1 MERYRRTVLRAGR
14 GTNVDDYLSLFT
26 PVSLAVADTCCPVPQ
41 GCKLLQTLQIDK
53 CYSVSNS
60 AVVAL
65 LKRLPSASKARYW
78 TGFAPQSAMI
88 IAYHRRKAAQIAGAK
103 AIQKQVRR
111 FHVAWR
117 RDTVGSLLTSGC
129 LSFVQYRLYVMKKR
143 SWEERLAE
151 AKRMTKLRE
160 DGAVEIQRIARG
172 MLARIHVNK
181 IKYDARTR
189 PDNVSGGTHC
199 CPCCFVRVHATA
211 WKQGRLGEAEGAT

>member
-1 MERYRRTVLRAGR
+1 
-14 GTNVDDYLSLFT
+14 
-26 PVSLAVADTCCPVPQ
+26 
-41 GCKLLQTLQIDK
+41 
-53 CYSVSNS
+53 
-60 AVVAL
+60 
-65 LKRLPSASKARYW
+65 
-78 TGFAPQSAMI
+78 MI